1 MQEMLTISANEA
13 GSPDSRYAG
22 KRTRSTGRPI
32 TRAVVDDRA
41 DVGNL
46 TDLPHSM
53 RAEQHGKSSVG
64 DQPANGC
71 VYQNLARVTD
81 PMA

>member
-1 MQEMLTISANEA
+1 M
-13 GSPDSRYAG
+13 
-22 KRTRSTGRPI
+22 
-32 TRAVVDDRA
+32 DDHA
-41 DVGNL
+41 DGGNL
-46 TDLPHSM
+46 TDIPHPM

>member
-1 MQEMLTISANEA
+1 MSANEA
-13 GSPDSRYAG
+13 GSPDGRYAG
-22 KRTRSTGRPI
+22 KRTRLTGRPI
-32 TRAVVDDRA
+32 TRAVVDDHA
-41 DVGNL
+41 DVSNL
-46 TDLPHSM
+46 TDIPHPM

-71 VYQNLARVTD
+71 VYQNLTRVTD

>member
-1 MQEMLTISANEA
+1 MLTTSANEA
-13 GSPDSRYAG
+13 GRRDCRYAG

-32 TRAVVDDRA
+32 TRAVVDDHA
-41 DVGNL
+41 DVSNL
-46 TDLPHSM
+46 TDIPHPM

-64 DQPANGC
+64 DQTANGRI
-71 VYQNLARVTD
+71 YQKLVRVTD

>member
-1 MQEMLTISANEA
+1 M
-13 GSPDSRYAG
+13 
-22 KRTRSTGRPI
+22 
-32 TRAVVDDRA
+32 DDRA
-41 DVGNL
+41 NVGNL
-46 TDLPHSM
+46 TDIPHPM

>member
-1 MQEMLTISANEA
+1 MQEMLTITASEA
-13 GSPDSRYAG
+13 GSPDGRYAG
-22 KRTRSTGRPI
+22 KRTRLTGWPI
-32 TRAVVDDRA
+32 TCAVVDDHA
-41 DVGNL
+41 DGGNL
-46 TDLPHSM
+46 TDIPHPM

-71 VYQNLARVTD
+71 VYQNLTRVTD